1 VSESE
6 SADARPGAPGRQQQL
21 ALTRDQVR
29 SARAARAIGSRR
41 RTDPAPARERPV
53 ARVLVDVGLA
63 HLDRPFDYAVTEEL
77 SAAAVPGCRVKVR
90 FAGQDVDGFVLERTD
105 TTEHTGRLTPLRR
118 VVSPMPVLTPP
129 VARLCHEVA
138 DRYAGVTSDVV
149 RLAVPPRHAR
159 VEKEFALP
167 DEQPSPGRALA
178 GSALREG
185 GAWDRYPAGP
195 AFRHRLRQ
203 GLAPRAVWNALP
215 GPEWVEA
222 LADAALAQL
231 AGGRGSVVCLP
242 DQRDVRRLAD
252 TLRRRL
258 GQDDHE
264 RSADAPDAVAVMT
277 ADLGPAAR
285 YRAFLRVLTGASRVV
300 VGTRSAAFAPV
311 RDLGLVAVWDD
322 GDDLHAEPRAPYPH
336 VREVLATRAHLEGA
350 ALLVGGFARTA
361 EAQQLV
367 VSGWAQQLAAGRDTV
382 RASAP
387 RVHVSGEDDR
397 ELDRDPAARH
407 ARLPH
412 RALTLA
418 RAALEAG
425 PVLVQVPRGGYLAGL
440 ACVRCRRSARCGHC
454 QGPLTLAEGHR
465 VAGCRWC
472 GRAATGWRC
481 GHCGAD
487 RFRAPVVGSERTAEE
502 LGRAFPRVP
511 VLRSSSGRVLDGV
524 EDRPALV
531 VATPGAE
538 PVADDGYAAA
548 LLLDTGLMLARP
560 DLRTAEESLRRW
572 LAAAALVRPADRGGS
587 VVAVGDPGS
596 AALQSLVRWDPA
608 GAAERELAE
617 RASTRLPPAA
627 RVATVTGPADAVEA
641 ALHAPMPDATETL
654 GPIPVDERTVRA
666 ILRVPHGRG
675 PQLSLALRRMQAD
688 RSARKLPHLRVQ
700 VDPPAVG

>member
-6 SADARPGAPGRQQQL
+6 SADAGDRQQQL

-29 SARAARAIGSRR
+29 SARASARKRA
-41 RTDPAPARERPV
+41 APEPTQDRPV

-63 HLDRPFDYAVTEEL
+63 HLDRLFDYAVTDDRA
-77 SAAAVPGCRVKVR
+77 SDARPGCRVKVR
-90 FAGQDVDGFVLERTD
+90 FAGKDVDGFVLERTD

-118 VVSPMPVLTPP
+118 VVSPMPVLTPS
-129 VARLCHEVA
+129 VARLCREVA
-138 DRYAGVTSDVV
+138 DRYAGVASDVV

-159 VEKEFALP
+159 VEKEFETPGEQGGTPTAGPPAL
-167 DEQPSPGRALA
+167 EPGRAW
-178 GSALREG
+178 G
-185 GAWDRYPAGP
+185 RYPAGP
-195 AFRHRLRQ
+195 AFLHRLRR
-203 GLAPRAVWNALP
+203 GLAPRAVWTALP
-215 GPEWVEA
+215 GPDWVDA
-222 LADAALAQL
+222 LADAAMAQL

-252 TLRRRL
+252 TLRQRL
-258 GQDDHE
+258 GGVPGA
-264 RSADAPDAVAVMT
+264 ADEVAVVT

-322 GDDLHAEPRAPYPH
+322 GDDLHSEPRAPYPH
-336 VREVLATRAHLEGA
+336 VREVLAIRAHLEGT

-367 VSGWAQQLAAGRDTV
+367 VSGWAQPLTANRDTV

-397 ELDRDPAARH
+397 ELDRDPAARS

-412 RALTLA
+412 RALTVA
-418 RAALEAG
+418 RAALESG

-440 ACVRCRRSARCGHC
+440 ACVHCRRAARCRHC
-454 QGPLTLAEGHR
+454 QGPLTLAQGQR

-472 GRAATGWRC
+472 GRAATGWEC
-481 GHCGAD
+481 VHCGAD

-502 LGRAFPRVP
+502 LGRAFPKVP
-511 VLRSSSGRVLDGV
+511 VLRSSAGRVLDRV
-524 EDRPALV
+524 DDRSALV

-538 PVADDGYAAA
+538 PAADDGYAAA
-548 LLLDTGLMLARP
+548 LLLDTRLMLARP

-572 LAAAALVRPADRGGS
+572 LAAAALVRPAARGGS
-587 VVAVGDPGS
+587 VVAVGDPGN

-617 RASTRLPPAA
+617 RSSARLPPVA
-627 RVATVTGPADAVEA
+627 RVATLTGPAEAVEGV
-641 ALHAPMPDATETL
+641 LRLRLPDTAEAL
-654 GPIPVDERTVRA
+654 GPIPVDEQTVRA
-666 ILRVPHGRG
+666 ILRVPYARG
-675 PQLSLALRRMQAD
+675 QELSRALKQVQAD
-688 RSARKLPHLRVQ
+688 RSARKLSHLRVQ
-700 VDPPAVG
+700 VDPDSLG